1 MSEKHRK
8 KYAVLLFVLVLA
20 FVGAEVAILFTSKHS
35 HDVARAR
42 ADAEEISVELGM
54 ISSSFYSGDRALYD
68 RSYQRFN
75 ESLSGFSLNV
85 YVKQNHNETY
95 EAIENYRAMLEEK
108 SESIAEFL
116 ELSAAL
122 NTLSSE
128 IDLINPEK
136 LDAANFYQIQQAFQA
151 LRDCL
156 AKIESEN
163 YEPIKK
169 KLDAYAGE
177 IIQLSQSSATCIA
190 VCPKESFVDKN
201 RKLADLKTKYQAE
214 FENLGMDISKS
225 LDPSVL
231 IVRLGE
237 I

>member
-8 KYAVLLFVLVLA
+8 KFAVLLFVLVLA
-20 FVGAEVAILFTSKHS
+20 FAAFEGVILSTSKRS

-68 RSYQRFN
+68 RSYRRFD
-75 ESLSGFSLNV
+75 ESLASFSRNV
-85 YVKQNHNETY
+85 YVKQNHNDTY
-95 EAIENYRAMLEEK
+95 EAIENYRVMLEAK
-108 SESIAEFL
+108 NESIAEFL

-122 NTLSSE
+122 NTLSAE

-156 AKIESEN
+156 AKIESEE

-169 KLDAYAGE
+169 KLDSFADE
-177 IIQLSQSSATCIA
+177 IIQLAQSSATCIA
-190 VCPKESFVDKN
+190 VCPKESFGDKSK
-201 RKLADLKTKYQAE
+201 KLADLKTKYQKE
-214 FENLGMDISKS
+214 FEGLGAEISQTF
-225 LDPSVL
+225 DPSAL

>member
-8 KYAVLLFVLVLA
+8 KFAVLLFVLVLA

-75 ESLSGFSLNV
+75 ESLSGFSRNV

-156 AKIESEN
+156 AKTESE
-163 YEPIKK
+163 EFAPIKK
-169 KLDAYAGE
+169 KLDSFADE
-177 IIQLSQSSATCIA
+177 IIKLAQSSATCIA
-190 VCPKESFVDKN
+190 VCPKESFSDKSK
-201 RKLADLKTKYQAE
+201 KLAELKTKYQKE
-214 FENLGMDISKS
+214 FEGLGTDVSQTY
-225 LDPSVL
+225 DPSAL

>member
-1 MSEKHRK
+1 MNEKRRK
-8 KYAVLLFVLVLA
+8 KFAVLLFVLVLA
-20 FVGAEVAILFTSKHS
+20 FASFEAATLFTSKRS
-35 HDVARAR
+35 HDIARAR
-42 ADAEEISVELGM
+42 KDAEEISVELGM

-68 RSYQRFN
+68 RSYERFG
-75 ESLSGFSLNV
+75 ESLAGFSRNV
-85 YVKQNHNETY
+85 YIKQSHGDVY
-95 EAIENYRAMLEEK
+95 DAIENYRAMLEEK
-108 SESIAEFL
+108 QDEIAEFL

-128 IDLINPEK
+128 IDLVNPEK

-156 AKIESEN
+156 AKIESESF
-163 YEPIKK
+163 EPIKK
-169 KLDAYAGE
+169 KLDAYVGE

-225 LDPSVL
+225 LDPSAL

>member
-8 KYAVLLFVLVLA
+8 KFAVLLFVLVLA

-75 ESLSGFSLNV
+75 ESLSGFSRNV

-95 EAIENYRAMLEEK
+95 EAVENYRAMLEEK

-156 AKIESEN
+156 AKTESEE

-169 KLDAYAGE
+169 KLDSFADE
-177 IIQLSQSSATCIA
+177 IIKLAQSSATCIA
-190 VCPKESFVDKN
+190 VCPKESFSDKSK
-201 RKLADLKTKYQAE
+201 KLAELKTKYQKE
-214 FENLGMDISKS
+214 FEGLGADISQTY
-225 LDPSVL
+225 DPSAL